1 MAKVI
6 IMICFL
12 LVLVSTSGAFEV
24 PNVPPKQKNSVN
36 PPSIPV
42 CRDVSQCARYCKC
55 PVSFQ
60 ICMFNHCYCG
70 VTMCTSNV

>member
-42 CRDVSQCARYCKC
+42 CRDVTLQMCKGRKMAK
-55 PVSFQ
+55 Q
-60 ICMFNHCYCG
+60 
-70 VTMCTSNV
+70 